1 MRNGRFTLAY
11 GAMLMLG
18 MFGPDVAQDDGGQ
31 QPSAREQL
39 QQIHTP
45 RSIRSSLTLQKIWS

>member
-18 MFGPDVAQDDGGQ
+18 MFGPDVAQDDGGTAAH
-31 QPSAREQL
+31 SA
-39 QQIHTP
+39 
-45 RSIRSSLTLQKIWS
+45 